1 MTSQRPV
8 LQPSAA
14 HPITVEPTGRHVT
27 VRVGGEVVAES
38 DAALTLTEST
48 YPPVQYLPLAD
59 AVAER
64 LRPATT
70 ASYCP
75 YKGDAGYFDVVS
87 SAGEVVED
95 AVWTYERPYAAVAAI
110 AGHIAFYPDK
120 AEISVDS

>member
-8 LQPSAA
+8 LQPNDA

-87 SAGEVVED
+87 SAGDVVED